1 MGNLKPGQYDY
12 REITA
17 ACGINRKIKYSWWVD
32 FKTNFINSGKKLK
45 NMKAKSIKGKST
57 EEIQSALENSMADG
71 FKPTLAIVFL
81 SVSQDR
87 AAIIRLL
94 DAHGIAIFG
103 ATTSGEFTDEVTEK
117 GTVVMLLLDINRN
130 YFQIYLDEYPEKN
143 YRETSSSIARKAITK
158 FAKPAFLISGSHLE
172 TDAEQL
178 LFGFEDV
185 VGKDVNV
192 YGGMASDDYTFTEQF
207 VFTNGMESNQGI
219 VALVLDENK
228 ILIKGKA
235 TCGWKAIGTEK
246 TVTKSEGNH
255 VYTVDDIPV
264 LDLTA
269 KYGGLENV
277 SPDNAGLLLEI
288 AANLPL
294 QLQRP
299 KGDPVMRP
307 GLVIDWEDRSFYCSG
322 SVAQGSKVRFSIPP
336 DFDVM
341 EKVIK
346 GIEDLKENE
355 MPEADALIVFSCA
368 GRILAFGPMMN
379 MEIEGLKKIW
389 NVPMAGMFSNAELGR
404 ATGGNL
410 EMHNLT
416 TCCVALKER

>member
-1 MGNLKPGQYDY
+1 
-12 REITA
+12 
-17 ACGINRKIKYSWWVD
+17 
-32 FKTNFINSGKKLK
+32 
-45 NMKAKSIKGKST
+45 MKAKSIKVKSP
-57 EEIQSALENSMADG
+57 EEIKTVLENSMVDD

-87 AAIIRLL
+87 KAICEVL
-94 DAHGIAIFG
+94 DAHGISIFG
-103 ATTSGEFTDEVTEK
+103 ATTSGEFIDEETEK
-117 GTVVMLLLDINRN
+117 GSTVMLLLDMNKEH
-130 YFQIYLDEYPEKN
+130 FQIYLDEYPEKN
-143 YRETSSSIARKAITK
+143 YRETAAGIAKKAKAK
-158 FAKPAFLISGSHLE
+158 FSKPAFLISGSHME

-178 LFGFEDV
+178 LFGFEDIA
-185 VGKDVNV
+185 GKEVNV

-207 VFTNGMESNQGI
+207 VFTNGMESKQGI
-219 VALVLDENK
+219 VALALDENK

-235 TCGWKAIGTEK
+235 TCGWKAVGTEK
-246 TVTKSEGNH
+246 VVTKSEGNH
-255 VYTVDDIPV
+255 VFTVDDVPV

-269 KYGGLENV
+269 KYGGLQNV
-277 SPDNAGLLLEI
+277 SPDNTGLLLEI

-294 QLQRP
+294 QLQRE

-307 GLVIDWEDRSFYCSG
+307 GLVIDWNDRSYYCSG
-322 SVAQGSKVRFSIPP
+322 SVPQGSKVRFSIPP

-341 EKVIK
+341 EKVIDGVK
-346 GIEDLKENE
+346 ELKETE
-355 MPEADALIVFSCA
+355 MPEADAVVVFSCA

-416 TCCVALKER
+416 TCCVVLKEK

>member
-1 MGNLKPGQYDY
+1 
-12 REITA
+12 
-17 ACGINRKIKYSWWVD
+17 
-32 FKTNFINSGKKLK
+32 
-45 NMKAKSIKGKST
+45 MKSKSIKGKSP
-57 EEIQSALENSMADG
+57 EEIKTALIESMADG
-71 FKPTLAIVFL
+71 FKPALAIVFL

-87 AAIIRLL
+87 DAICKLL
-94 DAHGIAIFG
+94 DAEDIAIFG
-103 ATTSGEFTDEVTEK
+103 ATTSGEFIDEVTEK
-117 GTVVMLLLDINRN
+117 GTVVMLLLDIKKDH
-130 YFQIYLDEYPEKN
+130 FQIYLDDFHEKN
-143 YRETSSSIARKAITK
+143 FREIASGIAKKAKGK
-158 FAKPAFLISGSHLE
+158 FLKPAFLISASHLE

-207 VFTNGMESNQGI
+207 VFTNGKASNQGI
-219 VALVLDENK
+219 VALALDEDK

-235 TCGWKAIGTEK
+235 TCGWKAVGTEK

-255 VYTVDDIPV
+255 VYTVDEIPV
-264 LDLTA
+264 LDLTV
-269 KYGGLENV
+269 KYGGVKNV
-277 SPDNAGLLLEI
+277 SPENTGLMLEI

-294 QLQRP
+294 QLQRE

-307 GLVIDWEDRSFYCSG
+307 GLLVDWSDRSFYCSG
-322 SVAQGSKVRFSIPP
+322 SVPQGSKIKFSLPP

-341 EKVIK
+341 ETVIK
-346 GIEDLKENE
+346 GAEDLKNTE
-355 MPEADALIVFSCA
+355 MPEADAIIVFSCA
-368 GRILAFGPMMN
+368 GRILVFGPMMN

-389 NVPMAGMFSNAELGR
+389 NVPMVGMFSNAELAR

-416 TCCVALKER
+416 TCCVVLKEK